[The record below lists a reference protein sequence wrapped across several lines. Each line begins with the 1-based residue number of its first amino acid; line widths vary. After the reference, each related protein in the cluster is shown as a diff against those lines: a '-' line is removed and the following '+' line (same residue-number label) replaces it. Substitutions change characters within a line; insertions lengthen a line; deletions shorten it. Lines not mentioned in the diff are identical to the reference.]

1 MEERKIMLGHTP
13 LGLGHPYRYEP
24 DQRIPTFPIS
34 GEPWKVSAITDTSAR
49 HVYLYFQ
56 RGGTTELFELTSLG
70 TARSHTHGPY
80 GETAKATHN
89 KTHLTDLMSAVEEF
103 PGKIEW
109 EIEMPILDNF
119 EGVIY
124 WLESDTGEHTALFP
138 VNALAWAVDDEQFL
152 QFGGKLPAEVAV
164 IGRKVLKNFSG
175 QVFRIQFELPLAV
188 NDHVVGFGERFH
200 SIDQRGEFVDAVVF
214 EEYKGHGHRTYLPAP
229 FGMIIGSDYGFY
241 IRSAN
246 PSRYDIGV
254 TEPCR
259 LLIEVDISP
268 SQSNLEIE
276 TYVGSPTSILR
287 QYMSEFVLPKPPP
300 SWIYKLWGSSN
311 EWNTQAR
318 VELEIAESSFHGIE
332 IGVVVI
338 EAWSD
343 ESTFTVF
350 RDAQFTPTDSS
361 KGLRAAEITYPPDGA
376 WPDPK
381 KMISN
386 LHKRDIKVLLWQI
399 PVIKEEGVTGSQ
411 MNAMWNFAIQ
421 NDLVIKDGDNKP
433 YKVKAPWFQDALMPD
448 LTDSSVRQWWA
459 NLHDY
464 LVTDMGVDG
473 FKTDGGEHAWGSDLR
488 YLDGRSGLEKNNYF
502 AVAYVKTFH
511 DLLTSANKGGVTF
524 SRAGFAGSSSYSIFW
539 AGDED
544 STWDAFKASV
554 RAGITASACG
564 IFFWGW
570 DIGGFSGE
578 IPTSELYLRGTA
590 MAAFCPIMQF
600 HSEFNHHREPCN
612 DRTPWNIERQTG
624 DTRVISIF
632 RKFANIRTLLI
643 PYLENEAL
651 EAIKSGRPLMA
662 GLFFDFAQDQEIWK
676 APYQYLLGRYLLVA
690 PVVEPGVTTWKVYL
704 PEGIWIDFWSKS
716 KFNGKNWIDFEVPID
731 CIPIFIKI
739 GAPKWILNQLWGDSI

>member
-1 MEERKIMLGHTP
+1 MLGHTP

-24 DQRIPTFPIS
+24 DQRIPTLPIA
-34 GEPWKVSAITDTSAR
+34 GEPWKVCAMSDTSVR
-49 HVYLYFQ
+49 HVYLYIQ
-56 RGGTTELFELTSLG
+56 RKGTTELFELISLG
-70 TARSHTHGPY
+70 IARSHTHGPY
-80 GETAKATHN
+80 GETAKATN
-89 KTHLTDLMSAVEEF
+89 TNTHLTDLMSKAEEF

-138 VNALAWAVDDEQFL
+138 VNALVWRADDGQFL
-152 QFGGKLPAEVAV
+152 HFGGNLPAEVIAT
-164 IGRKVLKNFSG
+164 GKKVLKNFSG
-175 QVFRIQFELPLAV
+175 EVFRIRFELPLAV
-188 NDHVVGFGERFH
+188 TDHVVGFGERFH

-214 EEYKGHGHRTYLPAP
+214 EEYKGQGHRTYLPTP
-229 FGMIIGSDYGFY
+229 FGMIIGSDYGLY
-241 IRSAN
+241 IRTAN
-246 PSRYDIGV
+246 PSRYDIGA

-268 SQSNLEIE
+268 SQSQLEIV
-276 TYVGSPTSILR
+276 TYTGSPIAILR
-287 QYMSEFVLPKPPP
+287 QYMSEFTLPKPPP

-318 VELEIAESSFHGIE
+318 VEREIEESIFHGIE

-343 ESTFTVF
+343 ESTFTAF
-350 RDAQFTPTDSS
+350 RDAQFTPNDGS
-361 KGLRAAEITYPPDGA
+361 KGLGPAAITYPRDGA

-381 KMISN
+381 KMISG
-386 LHKRDIKVLLWQI
+386 LHERNIKVLLWQI
-399 PVIKEEGVTGSQ
+399 PVIKEEGVIGSQ
-411 MNAMWNFAIQ
+411 INAIWNYGIQ
-421 NDLVIKDGDNKP
+421 NDLVVKDSAGKP
-433 YKVKAPWFQDALMPD
+433 YKVKSAWFHDALLPD
-448 LTDSSVRQWWA
+448 LTDFNVRQWWA
-459 NLHDY
+459 GLHDY
-464 LVTDMGVDG
+464 LVTDLDVDG

-488 YLDGRSGLEKNNYF
+488 YVDGRSGLEKNNYF
-502 AVAYVKTFH
+502 AVAYAQTFN
-511 DLLTSANKGGVTF
+511 DLLISANKEGVTF
-524 SRAGFAGSSSYSIFW
+524 SRAGFAGSSSYSTFW

-544 STWDAFKASV
+544 SNWDAFKASV

-578 IPTSELYLRGTA
+578 IPTSELYLRGAA

-600 HSEFNHHREPCN
+600 HSEFNHHREPSN

-643 PYLENEAL
+643 PYLENEAQ

-690 PVVEPGVTTWKVYL
+690 PVVEPGVTTWKIYL
-704 PEGIWIDFWSKS
+704 PEGTWIDFWSKS
-716 KFNGKNWIDFEVPID
+716 KFIGKSWIDFEVPID
-731 CIPIFIKI
+731 CIPIFIKM
-739 GAPKWILNQLWGDSI
+739 GAPTWMLNQLWSGSI